1 MATGEDLRHGAR
13 RVGQHVSGLRTRTV
27 YPDSAGARRLASVH
41 RDAPAGV
48 TRL

>member
-1 MATGEDLRHGAR
+1 MATGEDSRHGAWP
-13 RVGQHVSGLRTRTV
+13 VGRHISGLRTRTV

-48 TRL
+48 TQL